1 MNGSRKN
8 MPDKM
13 SSIDNIQLKGQLEEL
28 FKSNFE
34 KITRH
39 DFPGLPG
46 NRENAVRIFSE
57 LGFPDRKMENWRYT
71 DLRKVLGGKYH
82 TIFEPENTEISIEQ
96 VFKCNI
102 HELETDQIS
111 LLNGWYVDSRK
122 PLVEYDNGV
131 IAGSL
136 AAAMK
141 KHPEIFEKHYGKYAE
156 TDKDGFHALNLAF
169 AQDGF
174 FIYVPDNIVV
184 EKPMQMVSIIN
195 WDQGLFIQTRNLVI
209 LGRNSKLTMVHCDD
223 STNQEAMFKNSVTE
237 VFIDEGANLEHYK
250 LQNLNNQSALIN
262 NTWFRQM
269 KASSLKS
276 NAITLNGGLI
286 RNYTHT
292 VLDGEGASAE
302 IFGVYLM
309 DSTQH
314 VDNQV
319 FVDHASP
326 NCFSNELF
334 KGILDEEA
342 TAVFNGHILVRRD
355 AQKTN
360 AFQNNKNILM
370 SDTAKAN
377 SKPFLEIYADDVK
390 CSHGAT
396 VGQLD
401 PEAMFYLRSRGIC
414 EANARLLLLYAFAGE
429 IVDKVSIQALKARVD
444 DMIRKRLK
452 GELHICET
460 CALHCEGPN
469 KEILFEIDMSKV

>member
-1 MNGSRKN
+1 MSNKESIALQ
-8 MPDKM
+8 DKLEQLFIENLEQI
-13 SSIDNIQLKGQLEEL
+13 SKHDPPSLGKEREAAIAEFSKAGFPHTKLEDWRNTDLSDTLKREYTTLFSPGHGELSIDQI
-28 FKSNFE
+28 
-34 KITRH
+34 
-39 DFPGLPG
+39 
-46 NRENAVRIFSE
+46 
-57 LGFPDRKMENWRYT
+57 
-71 DLRKVLGGKYH
+71 
-82 TIFEPENTEISIEQ
+82 
-96 VFKCNI
+96 FKCNI
-102 HELETDQIS
+102 HDLETDQFS
-111 LLNGWYVDSRK
+111 LLKGWFINTKK
-122 PLVEYDNGV
+122 PLEVNENGV

-136 AAAMK
+136 AAAMEEY
-141 KHPEIFEKHYGKYAE
+141 PEIFEKHYGKYA
-156 TDKDGFHALNLAF
+156 DKEKDAFQALNLAF

-174 FIYVPDNIVV
+174 FIYVPDNVVV

-195 WDQGLFIQTRNLVI
+195 WEEGLFIQTRNLVI
-209 LGRNSKLTMVHCDD
+209 LGKNSKMTMVHCDD

-237 VFIDEGANLEHYK
+237 VFVDEGAKLEHYK
-250 LQNLNNQSALIN
+250 LQNLNNQSSLIN
-262 NTWFRQM
+262 ATWFRQM
-269 KASSLKS
+269 KDSSLRS

-309 DSTQH
+309 DKTQH

-319 FVDHASP
+319 FVDHAKP
-326 NCFSNELF
+326 NCYSNELF

-342 TAVFNGHILVRRD
+342 SAAFNGHILVRKD
-355 AQKTN
+355 AQQTN
-360 AFQNNKNILM
+360 AFQNSKNILM

-377 SKPFLEIYADDVK
+377 AKPFLELYADDVK

-401 PEAMFYLRSRGIC
+401 PEAMFYLRQRGIC

-429 IVDKVSIQALKARVD
+429 IVDKVSIEALKVRVD

-452 GELHICET
+452 GELHICDT

-469 KEILFEIDMSKV
+469 MDILFEIDLSKV

>member
-1 MNGSRKN
+1 MSKSGSIILK
-8 MPDKM
+8 DKLVGLFDENRGLI
-13 SSIDNIQLKGQLEEL
+13 SRRDNPQIAEQREAAIAEFKTKGFPHKKLEDWRNTDLSETLKRDYSTLFEPSHGDLSID
-28 FKSNFE
+28 
-34 KITRH
+34 
-39 DFPGLPG
+39 
-46 NRENAVRIFSE
+46 
-57 LGFPDRKMENWRYT
+57 
-71 DLRKVLGGKYH
+71 
-82 TIFEPENTEISIEQ
+82 Q

-102 HELETDQIS
+102 HDLETDQIS
-111 LLNGWYVDSRK
+111 LLNGWFIDTKK
-122 PLVEYDNGV
+122 PLQVHENGV

-136 AAAMK
+136 AAAMEAY
-141 KHPEIFEKHYGKYAE
+141 PEIFTEHYGRYAE
-156 TDKDGFHALNLAF
+156 KDKDSFQSLNLAF

-174 FIYVPDNIVV
+174 FIYVPDNVV
-184 EKPMQMVSIIN
+184 VDKPMQMVSIIN
-195 WDQGLFIQTRNLVI
+195 WDKELFIQTRNLVI
-209 LGRNSKLTMVHCDD
+209 LGKNSRMTMVHCDD

-237 VFIDEGANLEHYK
+237 VFIDEGARLEHYK
-250 LQNLNNQSALIN
+250 LQNLNNQSTLIN
-262 NTWFRQM
+262 ATWFRQM
-269 KASSLKS
+269 KDSSLKS

-302 IFGVYLM
+302 VFGVYLM
-309 DSTQH
+309 DKTQH

-319 FVDHASP
+319 YVDHAKP
-326 NCFSNELF
+326 NCYSNELF

-342 TAVFNGHILVRRD
+342 SAAFNGHILVRKD
-355 AQKTN
+355 AQQTN

-401 PEAMFYLRSRGIC
+401 PEAMFYLRQRGIC

-429 IVDKVSIQALKARVD
+429 IVDKISIEALKVRVD

-452 GELHICET
+452 GELHICDT

>member
-1 MNGSRKN
+1 MMKTKDPIAFKQKLERLFVENREQISRYDHAGLMRKRDEAMEAFSGKGFPHKKLEDWRN
-8 MPDKM
+8 TDLSDTLKRDYAVLFGPGHGDL
-13 SSIDNIQLKGQLEEL
+13 SIDE
-28 FKSNFE
+28 
-34 KITRH
+34 
-39 DFPGLPG
+39 
-46 NRENAVRIFSE
+46 
-57 LGFPDRKMENWRYT
+57 
-71 DLRKVLGGKYH
+71 
-82 TIFEPENTEISIEQ
+82 

-111 LLNGWYVDSRK
+111 LLNGWYIDNKK
-122 PLVEYDNGV
+122 PLEKYDNGV

-141 KHPEIFEKHYGKYAE
+141 EYPGIFEAHYGRYADK
-156 TDKDGFHALNLAF
+156 DKDGFHALNLAF

-174 FIYVPDNIVV
+174 FIYVPDNVVV

-195 WDQGLFIQTRNLVI
+195 WDEGLFIQTRNLVI
-209 LGRNSKLTMVHCDD
+209 LGRNSSMTMVHCDD
-223 STNQEAMFKNSVTE
+223 STNEKAMFKNAVTE
-237 VFIDEGANLEHYK
+237 VFLDEGARLEHYK
-250 LQNLNNQSALIN
+250 LQNLNNQSTLIN

-269 KASSLKS
+269 KDSSLKS

-286 RNYTHT
+286 RNYTHS

-302 IFGVYLM
+302 VYGVYLM
-309 DSTQH
+309 DRKQH

-319 FVDHASP
+319 FIDHASP
-326 NCFSNELF
+326 GCYSNELF

-342 TAVFNGHILVRRD
+342 SAAFNGHIMVRKD

-360 AFQNNKNILM
+360 AYQNNKNILLT
-370 SDTAKAN
+370 DTAKAHA
-377 SKPFLEIYADDVK
+377 KPFLEIYADDVK

-401 PEAMFYLRSRGIC
+401 AEAMFYLRQRGIC
-414 EANARLLLLYAFAGE
+414 EANARLLLMYAFAGE
-429 IVDKVSIQALKARVD
+429 VINKIGIEALKARVD
-444 DMIRKRLK
+444 DMVKKRLK

>member
-1 MNGSRKN
+1 MSTNKN
-8 MPDKM
+8 
-13 SSIDNIQLKGQLEEL
+13 SISLQQQMEHLFDTNI
-28 FKSNFE
+28 E
-34 KITRH
+34 KICKYGFPSLRNTRK
-39 DFPGLPG
+39 
-46 NRENAVRIFSE
+46 EAMATFSGS
-57 LGFPDRKMENWRYT
+57 GFPDKKMEDWRNT
-71 DLRKVLGGKYH
+71 DLSKAFSGKYS
-82 TIFEPENTEISIEQ
+82 TIFEPAHDKISIEQ

-111 LLNGWYVDSRK
+111 LLNGWFIDSEN
-122 PLVEYDNGV
+122 PLIKHDNGV

-141 KHPEIFEKHYGKYAE
+141 EYPEIVEKHYAKYANSK
-156 TDKDGFHALNLAF
+156 KDGFQALNLAF

-174 FIYVPDNIVV
+174 FIYVPDNVV
-184 EKPMQMVSIIN
+184 VDKPLQMVSIIN
-195 WDQGLFIQTRNLVI
+195 WHEGLFIQTRNLVI
-209 LGRNSKLTMVHCDD
+209 LGRNSKMTMVHCDD

-237 VFIDEGANLEHYK
+237 VFLDEGANLEHYK
-250 LQNLNNQSALIN
+250 LQNLNNQSTLIN
-262 NTWFRQM
+262 STWFMQM
-269 KASSLKS
+269 KDSSLKS

-292 VLDGEGASAE
+292 TLDGEGASAE
-302 IFGVYLM
+302 VYGVYLM
-309 DSTQH
+309 DKTQH

-319 FVDHASP
+319 FIDHAKP
-326 NCFSNELF
+326 NCYSNELF
-334 KGILDEEA
+334 KGILDEDA
-342 TAVFNGHILVRRD
+342 SAVFNGHVLVRKD

-370 SDTAKAN
+370 SDTAKVNA
-377 SKPFLEIYADDVK
+377 KPFLEIYADDVK

-429 IVDKVSIQALKARVD
+429 VVDKVGIEALKVRVD

-452 GELHICET
+452 GELHICDT

-469 KEILFEIDMSKV
+469 KDILFEIDMSKV

>member
-1 MNGSRKN
+1 MMKTKDPIAFKQKLERLFVENREQISRYDHAGLMRKRDEAMEAFSGKGFPHKKLEDWRN
-8 MPDKM
+8 TDLSDTLKRDYAVLFGPGHGDL
-13 SSIDNIQLKGQLEEL
+13 SIDE
-28 FKSNFE
+28 
-34 KITRH
+34 
-39 DFPGLPG
+39 
-46 NRENAVRIFSE
+46 
-57 LGFPDRKMENWRYT
+57 
-71 DLRKVLGGKYH
+71 
-82 TIFEPENTEISIEQ
+82 

-111 LLNGWYVDSRK
+111 LLNGWYIDNKK
-122 PLVEYDNGV
+122 PLEKYDNGL

-141 KHPEIFEKHYGKYAE
+141 EYPGIFEAHYGRYADK
-156 TDKDGFHALNLAF
+156 DKDGFHALNLAF

-174 FIYVPDNIVV
+174 FIYVPDNVVV

-195 WDQGLFIQTRNLVI
+195 WDEGLFIQTRNLVI
-209 LGRNSKLTMVHCDD
+209 LGRNSSMTMVHCDD
-223 STNQEAMFKNSVTE
+223 STNEKAMFKNAVTE
-237 VFIDEGANLEHYK
+237 VFLDEGARLEHYK
-250 LQNLNNQSALIN
+250 LQNLNNQSTLIN

-269 KASSLKS
+269 KDSSLKS

-286 RNYTHT
+286 RNYTHS

-302 IFGVYLM
+302 VYGVYLM
-309 DSTQH
+309 DRKQH

-319 FVDHASP
+319 FIDHASP
-326 NCFSNELF
+326 GCYSNELF

-342 TAVFNGHILVRRD
+342 SAAFNGHIMVRKD

-360 AFQNNKNILM
+360 AYQNNKNILLT
-370 SDTAKAN
+370 DTAKAHA
-377 SKPFLEIYADDVK
+377 KPFLEIYADDVK

-401 PEAMFYLRSRGIC
+401 AEAMFYLRQRGIC
-414 EANARLLLLYAFAGE
+414 EANARLLLMYAFAGE
-429 IVDKVSIQALKARVD
+429 VINKIGIEALKARVD
-444 DMIRKRLK
+444 DMVKKRLK